1 VSNKKPVLVI
11 PCSGIG
17 KAQGSVAREAAYQVI
32 EDLRPGVSDTVCLSL
47 LTMGDEEARE
57 KVRTCPT
64 ITIEGCAKACAL
76 KNVQSAGGAPV
87 ADLQVAETFR
97 EHRDLKVTQ
106 VIDIG
111 DVGRELAHYVAEK
124 VAQEIDRVEA
134 ED

>member
-1 VSNKKPVLVI
+1 MSKRKPILVI

-17 KAQGSVAREAAYQVI
+17 KSQGSVAREATYQVI
-32 EDLRPGVSDTVCLSL
+32 EELRPGVSNTVCLSL
-47 LTMGDEEARE
+47 LTMGDEEAQE

-76 KNVQSAGGAPV
+76 KNVQSVGGAPV
-87 ADLQVAETFR
+87 ADLQVADTFR
-97 EHRDLKVTQ
+97 EHRDLKVMQ

-124 VAQEIDRVEA
+124 VVQEIDRVEM